1 VSGAGGA
8 DRERW
13 AAAAELFSRALAQPL
28 DARAAFVRAAAGP
41 DEALAVDVLSL
52 LAAHERAGAFL
63 QSPPPVPAPTTGRL
77 APGQMAGHY
86 RIAGL
91 LGEGGMGVV
100 YLAEDTR
107 LNRTVALKSLA
118 PAAGDAGDARVA
130 RLRREARAAAALN
143 DPGIAAVYAL
153 EEIDGQLFIA
163 SEYVPGETLRDEMA
177 RGPQPAAQVID
188 TGRALARA
196 LASAHA
202 AGVMHRVLKPENI
215 VRTPDGRVKILDF
228 GLARFIGAR
237 QEPVNLTGDDV
248 IGTPAYMAPEQIRGA
263 DLDERVDLFAL
274 GVILYELAAGVHP
287 FAAPTPAATLARILQ
302 DEPPPLGAI
311 LPPAAR
317 GDEAVI
323 VLDDL
328 VARCLRKDPA
338 ARIESALAV
347 VDSPSPRTLRVLA
360 QGKLVEGASPERAKR
375 VEGWWQFHQAAAT
388 IAYGLLLIPLWQ
400 VRHLSS
406 GPIGMAIFLI
416 ALTSVVVACGLRLHV
431 WFAARELRDAWAKQH
446 ARTGPWTRA
455 ADALFTAC
463 LLGAGIRTVGH
474 DDGTAGLLVAAAAG
488 VAVSFLIVE
497 PATTRAAF
505 DRQG

>member
-1 VSGAGGA
+1 MSGAGDA
-8 DRERW
+8 DRARW
-13 AAAAELFSRALAQPL
+13 AAAADLFARAIARPTTT
-28 DARAAFVRAAAGP
+28 RAAFVREAAGT
-41 DEALAVDVLSL
+41 DEALANDVLSL
-52 LAAHERAGAFL
+52 LVAHERAGDFL
-63 QSPPPVPAPTTGRL
+63 QSSPSARDRSADRL
-77 APGQMAGHY
+77 APGQTVGHY
-86 RIAGL
+86 RIASL

-107 LNRTVALKSLA
+107 LGRTVALKSLTPA
-118 PAAGDAGDARVA
+118 PGGGGDARVA

-143 DPGIAAVYAL
+143 DPGIAGVYAL

-163 SEYVPGETLRDEMA
+163 SEYVPGETLRDEIA
-177 RGPQPAAQVID
+177 RGPLPAARVLD

-196 LASAHA
+196 LAAAHA
-202 AGVMHRVLKPENI
+202 GGVMHRDLKPENI

-228 GLARFIGAR
+228 GLARFIGPR
-237 QEPVNLTGDDV
+237 HDPVNLTGDEV

-274 GVILYELAAGVHP
+274 GVILYEMAAGTHP

-302 DEPPPLGAI
+302 DDPPPLPHI
-311 LPPAAR
+311 LPASAHDDAAL
-317 GDEAVI
+317 AA
-323 VLDDL
+323 LDDL

-347 VDSPSPRTLRVLA
+347 VQLLDLSARPSTRGLRPLA
-360 QGKLVEGASPERAKR
+360 QGKR

-388 IAYGLLLIPLWQ
+388 AAYVLLLIPLWR
-400 VRHLSS
+400 VRHLMP
-406 GPIGMAIFLI
+406 GPLGMPMFLL
-416 ALTSVVVACGLRLHV
+416 ALISVVVACGLRLHL
-431 WFAARELRDAWAKQH
+431 WFAARELPEAWAAQH
-446 ARTGPWTRA
+446 AQSGPWTRA
-455 ADALFTAC
+455 ADVLFTVC
-463 LLGAGIRTVGH
+463 LLAAGIRAVGH

-505 DRQG
+505 ERRG